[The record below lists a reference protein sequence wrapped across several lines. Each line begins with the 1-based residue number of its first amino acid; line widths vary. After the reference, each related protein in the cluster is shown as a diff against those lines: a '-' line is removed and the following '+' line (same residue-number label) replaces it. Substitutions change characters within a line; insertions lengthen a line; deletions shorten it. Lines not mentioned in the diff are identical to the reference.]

1 MAMEKHLT
9 AEDLEKIAVS
19 FSLLGEAIAL
29 LSLEKASLDKK
40 KDTGTTTAALSNL
53 VRRIP

>member
-1 MAMEKHLT
+1 MEKHLT

-53 VRRIP
+53 IKRIP